1 MKMLARFPFLILL
14 LASWLVAPA
23 TAGAQ
28 DVITDLNGTEVQGQV
43 IEITPTQVLYRALD
57 TDAALPPS
65 VLDKKTLFMVRF
77 ANGTKEVFTTP
88 QPAPALMAAP
98 ELGSGGGAPS
108 ATSGGAP
115 MTPADLSRLGAQDAL
130 LYHNYSGAFWGTY
143 AATLCLPLGGPLAS
157 GPLVGLGVSVVRPN
171 AQRNMRLDP
180 ARLQYPEYVEG
191 YERQAQRRKIGQ
203 AAKGYG
209 AGVGTVIVVFIALVA
224 AFSN

>member
-1 MKMLARFPFLILL
+1 MKMFARFPFLILL

-77 ANGTKEVFTTP
+77 ANGTKEVFTSPT
-88 QPAPALMAAP
+88 PAPELMAAP
-98 ELGSGGGAPS
+98 ELGSGGGAPP

-115 MTPADLSRLGAQDAL
+115 MSAAELSYLGSQDAL
-130 LYHNYSGAFWGTY
+130 RYHNYSGAFWGTY
-143 AATLCLPLGGPLAS
+143 AATVLTFYG
-157 GPLVGLGVSVVRPN
+157 GPLVGAGVSVVRPK
-171 AQRNMRLDP
+171 AARNMRLDP
-180 ARLQYPEYVEG
+180 ARLQYPAYVDS
-191 YERQAQRRKIGQ
+191 YERQAQSRKLGQ
-203 AAKGYG
+203 AAKGFG
-209 AGVGTVIVVFIALVA
+209 AGVVTLVALVIILIT
-224 AFSN
+224 SSIP